1 MPITTM
7 DTTTALVLIDLQNL
21 VAGLP
26 TTPCTAS
33 EVVARAVELAD
44 AFHHHGAPVVLVRL
58 TASADGSDAAP
69 GRTEIPRPPGPLPAA
84 WDAIVD
90 ELTGHPGDI
99 TVTKRTWSAFHG
111 TDLDLRLRRRGVTQL
126 VLAGIATSIGV
137 ESTARA
143 AYEHGYNVTL
153 VTDAIA
159 DRDAET
165 HRHSMERIF
174 PLLGERASTAEVI
187 DLLAKT
193 RTITRRKDR

>member
-1 MPITTM
+1 MPVTTI

-21 VAGLP
+21 VVGLP
-26 TTPCTAS
+26 TTPYAGS

-58 TASADGSDAAP
+58 TARADGSDAAP
-69 GRTEIPRPPGPLPAA
+69 GRTEIPRPPGPLPAG
-84 WDAIVD
+84 WDDIVD
-90 ELTGHPGDI
+90 DLTGHPGDI
-99 TVTKRTWSAFHG
+99 IVTKRTWSAFYG

-153 VTDAIA
+153 VADAIA

-174 PLLGERASTAEVI
+174 PLLGESGSTAEI
-187 DLLAKT
+187 IGLLAKT
-193 RTITRRKDR
+193 RA

>member
-1 MPITTM
+1 MPLTTI

-21 VAGLP
+21 VVGLP
-26 TTPCTAS
+26 TTPYTGP
-33 EVVARAVELAD
+33 EVVARAVDLAD
-44 AFHHHGAPVVLVRL
+44 AFRHHGAPVVLVRL
-58 TASADGSDAAP
+58 TGGPDGPDAAP
-69 GRTEIPRPPGPLPAA
+69 GRTGIPRPPGPLPAG
-84 WDAIVD
+84 WDVIVD
-90 ELTGHPGDI
+90 DLTGHPGDI

-159 DRDAET
+159 DRDAEV

-174 PLLGERASTAEVI
+174 PLLGESATTAEII

-193 RTITRRKDR
+193 HA

>member
-1 MPITTM
+1 MPVTTI
-7 DTTTALVLIDLQNL
+7 DATTALVLIDLQNL
-21 VAGLP
+21 VVGLP
-26 TTPCTAS
+26 TTPTTGS

-44 AFHHHGAPVVLVRL
+44 AFHHHNAPVVLVRL
-58 TASADGSDAAP
+58 TANADGSDAVP
-69 GRTEIPRPPGPLPAA
+69 GRTEIPRPPGPLPAG

-99 TVTKRTWSAFHG
+99 IVTKRTWSAFYG
-111 TDLDLRLRRRGVTQL
+111 TDLDLQLRRRGVTQL

-159 DRDAET
+159 DRDAEAHHHT
-165 HRHSMERIF
+165 VERIF
-174 PLLGERASTAEVI
+174 PLLGESGSTAEI
-187 DLLAKT
+187 IGLLAKT
-193 RTITRRKDR
+193 RA

>member
-1 MPITTM
+1 MPVTAI

-21 VAGLP
+21 VVGLP
-26 TTPCTAS
+26 TTPYTGS

-44 AFHHHGAPVVLVRL
+44 AFHHHDAPVVLVRL
-58 TASADGSDAAP
+58 TANEDGSDAAP
-69 GRTEIPRPPGPLPAA
+69 GRTEIPRPPALLPAG

-90 ELTGHPGDI
+90 DLTGHPGDI
-99 TVTKRTWSAFHG
+99 TVTKRTWSAFYG
-111 TDLDLRLRRRGVTQL
+111 TDLDLQLRRRGVTQV

-153 VTDAIA
+153 VTDALA
-159 DRDAET
+159 DRDAEA
-165 HRHSMERIF
+165 HRHSIERIF
-174 PLLGERASTAEVI
+174 PLLGQSATTAEVI

-193 RTITRRKDR
+193 RA